1 MQKQAIVIQAVRENR
16 STGNKVLYVLA
27 VKLANSREQAN
38 EECTKLQKKG
48 YVVDIVLAEELPT
61 LELV

>member
-1 MQKQAIVIQAVRENR
+1 MSKFAIVVQAVRENR

-27 VKLANSREQAN
+27 VKLANSRDAAN
-38 EECTKLQKKG
+38 EECAKLQKKG
-48 YVVDIVLAEELPT
+48 YVVDIVQAEELPV

>member
-1 MQKQAIVIQAVRENR
+1 MQKHAIVIQAVRENR